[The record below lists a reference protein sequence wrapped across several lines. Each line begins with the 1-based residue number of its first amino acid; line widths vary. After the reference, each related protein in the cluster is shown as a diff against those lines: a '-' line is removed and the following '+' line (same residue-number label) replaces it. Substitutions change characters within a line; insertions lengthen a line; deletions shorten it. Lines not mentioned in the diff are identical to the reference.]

1 MKIFYPLAT
10 VLALLTFA
18 YNSATAQDTTRKSY
32 NIFHPLPESLLRE
45 DMETDRP
52 NVTESPYTMEAGH
65 FQYEADIFNFEKLRT
80 DESVQRTWLIN
91 QANLKLGLFKNTA
104 LQLKIQSY
112 GHQSSTDLAS
122 GEKQTGSGFGDMT
135 LRIKQNLY
143 GNYNGS
149 FSIAVMPYVKFP
161 TNRYSDNKS
170 YEEGLMVPMV
180 LKLPQDWKIGMMVEG
195 DRLKDDD
202 AEAMHSELL
211 QSLTVSHVFFKKL
224 EVFGESY
231 YTYNFK
237 DHHILN
243 FVDAALEYEI
253 VRDVKVDVGMNYGLQ
268 HDAQKNYFAGIAF
281 RY

>member
-1 MKIFYPLAT
+1 MKILYRLAAA
-10 VLALLTFA
+10 LALLAFTNA
-18 YNSATAQDTTRKSY
+18 NATAQDTTRNAY
-32 NIFHPLPESLLRE
+32 TIFKPLPKSLLRE

-52 NVTESPYTMEAGH
+52 NVTESPYTVEAGH
-65 FQYEADIFNFEKLRT
+65 FQYEADILNYEKLHT
-80 DESVQRTWLIN
+80 EESVQRTWLIN

-112 GHQSSTDLAS
+112 GRQSSTDLAS
-122 GEKQTGSGFGDMT
+122 GEKQTGSGFGDIT

-180 LKLPQDWKIGMMVEG
+180 VKLPQDWKIGMMVEG
-195 DRLKDDD
+195 DRLKDD
-202 AEAMHSELL
+202 ETEGMHTELL
-211 QSLTVSHVFFKKL
+211 QSLTISHVLFKKL

-237 DHHILN
+237 EHHILN

-253 VRDVKVDVGMNYGLQ
+253 VRDVKVDIGINYGLQ
-268 HDAQKNYFAGIAF
+268 HNAQKNYFAGIAF